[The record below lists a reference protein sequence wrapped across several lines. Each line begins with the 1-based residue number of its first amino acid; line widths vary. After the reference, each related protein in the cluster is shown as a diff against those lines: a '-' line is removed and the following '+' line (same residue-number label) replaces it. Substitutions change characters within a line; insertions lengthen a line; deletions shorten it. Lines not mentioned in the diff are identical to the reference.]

1 MKQIALLFA
10 GVIVFI
16 IAVGIFTKDLTKP
29 SSTTTQVKKEV
40 SIEDA
45 AVLAEIADDEAERK
59 IGLSEKAYL
68 GEDEGMLFVFPE
80 KTSSAGF
87 WMKDMKFPID
97 IVWIND
103 DKVVKI
109 DKNVKPE
116 PGVGDEQL
124 KLYYP
129 ETPIN
134 YVLEVKA
141 GFAEENSVKPGD
153 KVVISD

>member
-16 IAVGIFTKDLTKP
+16 IAVGIFTKDLIKP
-29 SSTTTQVKKEV
+29 SSTTTLVKKEV
-40 SIEDA
+40 SIGGA
-45 AVLAEIADDEAERK
+45 ALLAEVADDEAERK

-109 DKNVKPE
+109 DKKVKPQ
-116 PGVGDEQL
+116 PRLG
-124 KLYYP
+124 K
-129 ETPIN
+129 
-134 YVLEVKA
+134 
-141 GFAEENSVKPGD
+141 
-153 KVVISD
+153 